1 MEIKREPVKPSVW
14 NLIERRVAPLWVPDD
29 REDVILAKIQA
40 EEAQEREH
48 AKAKPHYQIGSM
60 GDVCKL
66 LTLKHKEPSLDKGAA
81 KTKEKN
87 SQEQEQ
93 QQETGLKKLTFVEM
107 EDYPGFT
114 ESSSGLPQKIET
126 ASVLRLVTKAIKML
140 EKPGLLKEWKQF
152 FFSPESQDIVQDLF
166 WWFFLKRFQKP
177 PQESETFMFERALQ
191 EQTTALFNR
200 VAHTYTRLLNFTFRY
215 TNREK
220 LLLQYPNAVAQA
232 VYAAYCHAFPA
243 SWRRYNDSF
252 KTEVLETVCLWMTGT
267 RPMVRHWLYWDYPSL
282 EPTNMRKDSI
292 EKDANKQKPKDKGI
306 ESILTFPSRTSI
318 DKTSP
323 VERRASGVGPVEHS
337 NTSLGSNK
345 SNPLLK
351 LMVGAAI
358 KKRAQEKAI
367 DRALETLDLPSILG
381 SVSPS
386 HPRIGGA
393 VNKYGGNYRNANSKA
408 RRTKIESHPAEAGP
422 DFTLTKFD
430 LSGHSPLVE
439 HCLREQKIARD
450 VGVSTLLSRKE
461 ITRYPSLDGPTYQQ
475 LIQESRQRVK
485 TMSGQIAKYWADCER
500 THLKNMSEHAST
512 RADYLARAERLLEN
526 NAVVTKL
533 AEMIVM
539 DRVYNTSGTAANITS
554 AIETLLLEQDEE
566 DAKNLHHS
574 QH

>member
-1 MEIKREPVKPSVW
+1 MEVKREPVKPSVW

-29 REDVILAKIQA
+29 REDVILAKIQK

-66 LTLKHKEPSLDKGAA
+66 LALKHKEPSLDKSPSSSSKEKEKA
-81 KTKEKN
+81 KTN
-87 SQEQEQ
+87 QEQEQ

-114 ESSSGLPQKIET
+114 DTSSGLPQKVET
-126 ASVLRLVTKAIKML
+126 STVLRLVTRAVKML
-140 EKPGLLKEWKQF
+140 EKPGLLKEWQQF

-177 PQESETFMFERALQ
+177 PQESETFMFERGLQ
-191 EQTTALFNR
+191 EQTTALFSR
-200 VAHTYTRLLNFTFRY
+200 VAHTYTKLLNFTFRY

-220 LLLQYPNAVAQA
+220 LLLQYPNAIAQA

-243 SWRRYNDSF
+243 SWRRYDDGF
-252 KTEVLETVCLWMTGT
+252 KSEVLETVCLWMTGT
-267 RPMVRHWLYWDYPSL
+267 RPMVRHWLYWDYPNL
-282 EPTNMRKDSI
+282 EPPNMRKDSI
-292 EKDANKQKPKDKGI
+292 EKDANQKQKQAKDKSI
-306 ESILTFPSRTSI
+306 DSILTFPSRTSI
-318 DKTSP
+318 DKVSP
-323 VERRASGVGPVEHS
+323 VGDKASNLGGVEHS
-337 NTSLGSNK
+337 NTSLGSSK
-345 SNPLLK
+345 SHALGGAMK
-351 LMVGAAI
+351 MMVGAAM
-358 KKRAQEKAI
+358 KKRGQEKAI
-367 DRALETLDLPSILG
+367 ERALDTLDLPSILG
-381 SVSPS
+381 SVSP
-386 HPRIGGA
+386 RTA
-393 VNKYGGNYRNANSKA
+393 NKYSGNYRNANRKA
-408 RRTKIESHPAEAGP
+408 RQSKFESHPAEAGP

-461 ITRYPSLDGPTYQQ
+461 IIRYPSLDGPTYQQ

-485 TMSGQIAKYWADCER
+485 SMSGQIAKFWADCER
-500 THLKNMSEHAST
+500 THLKNMSEHAAT

-539 DRVYNTSGTAANITS
+539 DRVYGSSGTAANITS

-566 DAKNLHHS
+566 DAKN
-574 QH
+574 